1 MARLTTSLVRTVSFD
16 ATGGPVDPNN
26 IGSATIHQHWMEAAL
41 TAHCSRSL
49 AEVGKKSE
57 NLSAWGFENLGF
69 SANIQLPLLFAL
81 SLVMAADYEGVL
93 HIEIVKHYE
102 EMLCSIVGRHFQAVR
117 KAKSNLPAS
126 ASNKSE
132 VIAVQVVSLQPSQTV
147 FD

>member
-1 MARLTTSLVRTVSFD
+1 MTNKGWKQHSPLIALAGSL
-16 ATGGPVDPNN
+16 
-26 IGSATIHQHWMEAAL
+26 
-41 TAHCSRSL
+41 
-49 AEVGKKSE
+49 EVAKKSE
-57 NLSAWGFENLGF
+57 NLRAWGFENLASGF
-69 SANIQLPLLFAL
+69 FSDIQLPFLFAL

-132 VIAVQVVSLQPSQTV
+132 VIAVQVVSIQPS
-147 FD
+147 